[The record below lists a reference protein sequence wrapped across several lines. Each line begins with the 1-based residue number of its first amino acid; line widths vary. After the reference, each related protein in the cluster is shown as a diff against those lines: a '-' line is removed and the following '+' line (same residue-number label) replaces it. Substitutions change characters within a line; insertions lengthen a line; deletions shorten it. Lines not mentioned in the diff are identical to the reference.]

1 MHKQVDEK
9 QVVFWSEKH
18 ARRAKTEWKAALVKA
33 RDLSAHPDSY
43 TRATSYVAAKY
54 VKKIDYDKQTG
65 EILTA
70 SAVLDINDD
79 LIKEE
84 EALNGYYMLLTSEI
98 EESDERMSGLSIST
112 VVSGELR
119 NPSGLQKNELEARPV
134 YVWKKEHIEAHFL
147 TCFIALTITRI
158 LEMKLE
164 RV

>member
-9 QVVFWSEKH
+9 QVVFWSEKY

-33 RDLSAHPDSY
+33 LDLSAHPDSY

-70 SAVLDINDD
+70 SSVLDINDD

-84 EALNGYYMLLTSEI
+84 EALNGYYILLTSEM
-98 EESDERMSGLSIST
+98 EESDERIIDIYRGFWRIEKSFWIT
-112 VVSGELR
+112 
-119 NPSGLQKNELEARPV
+119 
-134 YVWKKEHIEAHFL
+134 KKRTGSK
-147 TCFIALTITRI
+147 TCICVEKGTH
-158 LEMKLE
+158 
-164 RV
+164 